1 MQERYSIFASVGNSH
16 QPFDRFVKMVDEAAE
31 RRRLSALIQTG
42 HSPLRPRYAKA
53 VDFITGPQFEAFVS
67 AADYVITHAGA
78 GSVMMALRYGK
89 FPIVVPRRGDAGEHI
104 DNHQAQLATELSRL
118 GWCRVVSGV
127 EELAAILAAPP
138 APVPLKNNVSNHRM
152 RELVSDFIR

>member
-31 RRRLSALIQTG
+31 RVRLGALIQTG
-42 HSPLRPRYAKA
+42 HTPYRPRYAKA
-53 VDFITGPQFEAFVS
+53 VDFITSAQFEAFVS
-67 AADYVITHAGA
+67 GADYMITHAGA

-89 FPIVVPRRGDAGEHI
+89 FPLVVPRRGDAGEHI
-104 DNHQAQLATELSRL
+104 DNHQDQLATELSRM

-127 EELAAILAAPP
+127 AELTAILAAPP
-138 APVPLKNNVSNHRM
+138 APVPLKDNVSNHRM
-152 RELVSDFIR
+152 RALVSDFIR

>member
-1 MQERYSIFASVGNSH
+1 MLERYSIFASVGNAH
-16 QPFDRFVKMVDEAAE
+16 QPFDRFVKMVDDAAE
-31 RRRLSALIQTG
+31 RVRLGALIQAG
-42 HSPLRPRYAKA
+42 HSPYRPGYAKA

-89 FPIVVPRRGDAGEHI
+89 FPVVVPRRGDAGEHI
-104 DNHQAQLATELSRL
+104 DNHQDQLATELSRM

-127 EELAAILAAPP
+127 EELTAILAAPP
-138 APVPLKNNVSNHRM
+138 APVPLKDNVSNHRM